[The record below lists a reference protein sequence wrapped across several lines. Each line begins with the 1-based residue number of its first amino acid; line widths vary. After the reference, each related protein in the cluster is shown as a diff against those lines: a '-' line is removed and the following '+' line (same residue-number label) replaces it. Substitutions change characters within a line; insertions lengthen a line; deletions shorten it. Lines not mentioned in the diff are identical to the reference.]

1 MSGFERARFSPPGG
15 LAPLAA
21 APATASRG
29 PQWLVGRQAVNVTA
43 IVDALGYPAAGLGI
57 LIESAGVPFPGE
69 ALLLAAAAWAAAR
82 NHSIVLVILFGFF
95 GSVVGADIGYYLG
108 HRGGR
113 PFVERFGSL
122 LRIRPEHIA
131 RAELFFAR
139 HGDKAVLAAR
149 FILGLRTWG
158 SMLAGMAHMPF
169 WRFQLLSAL
178 GGLAWATAVGV
189 AGYLL
194 GSNLALIATVIRDI
208 GIGGLVVVV
217 LLVVIALLARR
228 RAARP

>member
-1 MSGFERARFSPPGG
+1 
-15 LAPLAA
+15 
-21 APATASRG
+21 
-29 PQWLVGRQAVNVTA
+29 VNATA

-82 NHSIVLVILFGFF
+82 NHSIVLVILFGFL
-95 GSVVGADIGYYLG
+95 GSVAGADIGYYLG
-108 HRGGR
+108 YRGGR
-113 PFVERFGSL
+113 PFVERFGHL
-122 LRIRPEHIA
+122 FRIRPEHIA

-158 SMLAGMAHMPF
+158 SMLAGMARMPF
-169 WRFQLLSAL
+169 WRFQVLSAV
-178 GGLAWATAVGV
+178 GGLAWAIAVGV
-189 AGYLL
+189 VGYLL
-194 GSNLALIATVIRDI
+194 GSNLALITTIIRDI

-217 LLVVIALLARR
+217 LLVLIAVLARR
-228 RAARP
+228 RAVRP